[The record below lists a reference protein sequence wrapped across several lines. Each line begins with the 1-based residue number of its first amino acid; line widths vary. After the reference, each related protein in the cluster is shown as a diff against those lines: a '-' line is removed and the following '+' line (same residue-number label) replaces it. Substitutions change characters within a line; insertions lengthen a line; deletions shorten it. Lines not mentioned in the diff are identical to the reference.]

1 MPIIVEKADFIH
13 YDLFILHFV
22 MCFIDVVWLKFPA
35 AGNCNNGS
43 VKNVGNNGNYWSS
56 SLNTNNRQ
64 NAYNLNFNSN
74 NANWDNNNRYYG
86 YAVRPV
92 VGLST
97 RLRSFYAISICLL
110 MAFFF
115 VIYIYSYVYC
125 YKNKIVIRF
134 ILCVSMRKEA

>member
-1 MPIIVEKADFIH
+1 MSIIVEKADFIH

-74 NANWDNNNRYYG
+74 NANWDNNNNRYYG
-86 YAVRPV
+86 YAVRLV

-110 MAFFF
+110 MAFF
-115 VIYIYSYVYC
+115 VIYI
-125 YKNKIVIRF
+125 
-134 ILCVSMRKEA
+134 